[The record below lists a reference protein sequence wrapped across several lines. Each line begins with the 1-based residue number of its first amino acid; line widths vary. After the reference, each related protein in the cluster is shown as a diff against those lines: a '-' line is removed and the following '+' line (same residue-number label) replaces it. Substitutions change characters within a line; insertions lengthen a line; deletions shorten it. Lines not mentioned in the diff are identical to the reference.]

1 MDKQEKIVSPA
12 VRFAI
17 AKEDY
22 NGIKV
27 VTGVDYESIY
37 NDGVLSYLVHG
48 QYTNIW
54 QNGFITSKKRFVDS
68 IEAQKIA
75 IACGQYRDPHA
86 RIKLLES
93 SIEIG
98 WDSVKYAK
106 TGVMISSLKKRIVE
120 DQETLDALKAGYL
133 GNALRVEDLHYV

>member
-37 NDGVLSYLVHG
+37 NDGVLSYLAND
-48 QYTNIW
+48 QDTNIW
-54 QNGFITSKKRFVDS
+54 QNGFITSKNRFVDAK
-68 IEAQKIA
+68 EAMEIA
-75 IACGQYRDPHA
+75 VSCGQVKNDFMLLRDPPQYRD
-86 RIKLLES
+86 
-93 SIEIG
+93 
-98 WDSVKYAK
+98 
-106 TGVMISSLKKRIVE
+106 LKPS
-120 DQETLDALKAGYL
+120 
-133 GNALRVEDLHYV
+133 DLY